1 MCHYFSHSGGDA
13 NSRFFHLWANGRRQK
28 NFIQRLQKDNGWA
41 FTHDDK
47 HKLIEEHFEQI
58 MGQPPPCTKDFSW
71 SDLILPE
78 VNLATLDAPFSEEE
92 IWQAVKQ
99 MPREKAPSP
108 DGFTGLFFRECWQ
121 TIRHDVLAEINSHYN
136 MCCNDLNLCNKASII
151 LLPKKEGAE
160 NIGDF
165 RPISLIHAV
174 AKIITKILALRLA
187 PFIGNLI
194 SPCQSAFIKKHSIHD
209 NFLYVRN
216 LTRWFHRTK
225 TPTLLLKLDISK
237 AFDSVR
243 WDYLLSLLQH
253 LGFPLRWISWVAALL
268 ASSSSRVMLNGIL
281 LDTIQHGRGLRQGD
295 PLSPLLFILVV
306 DPLHRLLHVA
316 TERGCLSKL
325 TGKGAR
331 FRASMYADDA
341 VIFLKPTHGDV
352 TNLKRLLLNFGAMTD
367 LRTNQEKTNV
377 TAIRCDNLDLD
388 SILADFPVAR
398 AHFLL
403 KYLGLPLTPR
413 RLNRIDFQPLVDK
426 ALG

>member
-1 MCHYFSHSGGDA
+1 
-13 NSRFFHLWANGRRQK
+13 
-28 NFIQRLQKDNGWA
+28 
-41 FTHDDK
+41 
-47 HKLIEEHFEQI
+47 
-58 MGQPPPCTKDFSW
+58 
-71 SDLILPE
+71 
-78 VNLATLDAPFSEEE
+78 
-92 IWQAVKQ
+92 
-99 MPREKAPSP
+99 
-108 DGFTGLFFRECWQ
+108 
-121 TIRHDVLAEINSHYN
+121 
-136 MCCNDLNLCNKASII
+136 
-151 LLPKKEGAE
+151 
-160 NIGDF
+160 
-165 RPISLIHAV
+165 
-174 AKIITKILALRLA
+174 
-187 PFIGNLI
+187 
-194 SPCQSAFIKKHSIHD
+194 
-209 NFLYVRN
+209 
-216 LTRWFHRTK
+216 
-225 TPTLLLKLDISK
+225 
-237 AFDSVR
+237 
-243 WDYLLSLLQH
+243 
-253 LGFPLRWISWVAALL
+253 
-268 ASSSSRVMLNGIL
+268 MLNGIL